1 MEEVPSTMPVEN
13 GTAAP
18 TPTVTE
24 NMVLTDISTSTTTPD
39 IMVSTRKDTRTT
51 TNITVVRSKHTPTAV
66 MVGTRNKHTVTI
78 KVMVESTVTRRVTT
92 EVTNTASMDTKRVP
106 TGAHPSILEV
116 GNSHMVTTKLSQ
128 NFICYFF
135 TCLYFFWCIVQ
146 ISRHIHF
153 IRLYMKPVSN
163 SIHISF
169 IVQVPSINE

>member
-78 KVMVESTVTRRVTT
+78 KVMVESTVTRRVTM
-92 EVTNTASMDTKRVP
+92 EVTSTASMDTKRAP
-106 TGAHPSILEV
+106 TGAHPSILEA

-135 TCLYFFWCIVQ
+135 TCLYFFLVHCSNIPAHTFYKIVYEA
-146 ISRHIHF
+146 S
-153 IRLYMKPVSN
+153 K
-163 SIHISF
+163 
-169 IVQVPSINE
+169 